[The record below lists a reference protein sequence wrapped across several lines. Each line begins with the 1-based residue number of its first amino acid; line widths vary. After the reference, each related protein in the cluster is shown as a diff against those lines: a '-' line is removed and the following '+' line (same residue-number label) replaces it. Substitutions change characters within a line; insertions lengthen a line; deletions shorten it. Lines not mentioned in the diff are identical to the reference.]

1 MLNRRLF
8 TLFLST
14 ALVLNLH
21 ALKPGKPR
29 APYIGAI
36 IMDAG
41 SGEVLFED
49 RADAPGSPASTL
61 KLMTLLLVQEC
72 INDGK
77 FGLDDMVKV
86 SKEAYKTGGS
96 QVYLDPKEIIPVEDL
111 LYALMIQ
118 SANDAAVALAEHVAG
133 TKDAFVELMNA
144 KAETLGMKNTR
155 FSTVNGLRP
164 DPGKPYNVTTAR
176 DMAVLAHELCR
187 YPEVFNYTSA
197 VYRPFTSPI
206 RKQAFDMR
214 THNPF
219 LKKKVEGCDGFKTG
233 YTSTAGWSI
242 VVTCK
247 RNGRRLNIVVLGSQA
262 RLMRDA
268 EAEKLLAKG
277 FAIVNSGG
285 AGAVSGSKQSTTA
298 SVKKST
304 PAKKRYK
311 PIPPP
316 PLRLK

>member
-1 MLNRRLF
+1 VAITIAFN
-8 TLFLST
+8 LS
-14 ALVLNLH
+14 ALT
-21 ALKPGKPR
+21 PGKPR
-29 APYIGAI
+29 APYIGAM

-61 KLMTLLLVQEC
+61 KLMTLLLVQER
-72 INDGK
+72 IADGQI
-77 FGLDDMVKV
+77 GLDDMVKV

-96 QVYLDPKEIIPVEDL
+96 QVYLDPKEIIPVEEM

-118 SANDAAVALAEHVAG
+118 SANDVAVALAEHVAG
-133 TKDAFVELMNA
+133 TKDAFIELMNA
-144 KAETLGMKNTR
+144 KAKDLGMKNTC

-176 DMAVLAHELCR
+176 DMAILAHELCR
-187 YPEVFNYTSA
+187 YPEVFNYTSE
-197 VYRPFTSPI
+197 VYRQFTSPV
-206 RKQAFDMR
+206 RKHPFDMR

-262 RLMRDA
+262 RLLRDA

-277 FAIVNSGG
+277 FAIAISGDKKDSTSR
-285 AGAVSGSKQSTTA
+285 AVKNRS
-298 SVKKST
+298 
-304 PAKKRYK
+304 PARKRYI
-311 PIPPP
+311 PTPPP
-316 PLRLK
+316 PLKLK